1 MRRKQ
6 LAKQCGQFV
15 QHHPR
20 VFKTKFAYIHR
31 KITGLI
37 REVVVAQGNVLFS
50 ILSVFEIFH
59 NFKNEKKKIEHIYAR
74 TLIDA
79 GSQVVF
85 ISS

>member
-1 MRRKQ
+1 M
-6 LAKQCGQFV
+6 
-15 QHHPR
+15 
-20 VFKTKFAYIHR
+20 
-31 KITGLI
+31 
-37 REVVVAQGNVLFS
+37 VAQGNVLFS

-59 NFKNEKKKIEHIYAR
+59 NFKNEKKIEHIYAK